1 MLLDMGNEFQEY
13 NHDMLVIESLIG
25 IFSTIEGESFYYHK
39 ELLTDVYLD
48 SYIGHHKE

>member
-1 MLLDMGNEFQEY
+1 MFIDMANSLNEYLQ
-13 NHDMLVIESLIG
+13 DMLVSESISMTLSVVIAER
-25 IFSTIEGESFYYHK
+25 IFYEK